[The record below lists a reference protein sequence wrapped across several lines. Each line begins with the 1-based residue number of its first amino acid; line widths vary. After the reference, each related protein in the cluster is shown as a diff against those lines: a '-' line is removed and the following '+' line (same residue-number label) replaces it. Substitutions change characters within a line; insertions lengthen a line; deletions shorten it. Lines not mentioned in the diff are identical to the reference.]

1 MQGELY
7 CGENGCTLHDYKVSP
22 AFCEYEWHKVRKRR
36 EEENNQRRMENVI
49 AETIKALTGQRD
61 VPQRKPAETYS
72 EQSKSDKY
80 KGGGLSI

>member
-1 MQGELY
+1 MTSQLY

-36 EEENNQRRMENVI
+36 EEEDRQKSLEKLIKTVI
-49 AETIKALTGQRD
+49 QEVIDSKD
-61 VPQRKPAETYS
+61 VSSPKTANTSS
-72 EQSKSDKY
+72 EPSRIDKY

>member
-1 MQGELY
+1 MTSQLY

-36 EEENNQRRMENVI
+36 EELENQRRIENVI
-49 AETIKALTGQRD
+49 AETIKAVMAQGD
-61 VPQRKPAETYS
+61 VPQRKTAETSS
-72 EQSKSDKY
+72 EPSRIDKY